1 MEVLKADSLIF
12 PMLIQHRCGEKEG
25 DGDQVIIQKIVNRLI
40 RAGKEVGLEI
50 SRPIFRLGP
59 LVITGSNNLSREG

>member
-12 PMLIQHRCGEKEG
+12 PMLIQRRSVENEG

-50 SRPIFRLGP
+50 LRPMF
-59 LVITGSNNLSREG
+59 